1 MKILFQATGP
11 YSDNSPFNHLKKDIY
26 LELNRAGIEVH
37 RVIPI
42 HKGGEPKDVLPLDK
56 EPSTMTYDVLT
67 VTKAPKSNFF
77 LRYLNSLLSTF
88 RLFRKGLK
96 VKDIDVVLSIVP
108 QTAFVALI
116 LAKLKRKK
124 MVALLMDIWPNNAI
138 EAGVLKEKSI
148 VYKIFLAT
156 QKKVYK
162 HVDAIITISEDMKN
176 TMVESGAAAEKI
188 YVAYNWS
195 HVDEPIVINKDE
207 NKFAEKYNLVDD
219 VFRIIYAGNIGAMQN
234 VEMIV
239 NAAEILKDR
248 DDIKFLII
256 GSGVNE
262 KKIKEKVGS
271 KDLLNVSFFPFQPS
285 EMAEHIYALANINM
299 IPLRQGAVYTALP
312 SKTAICLSC
321 GRPIIACVDKKSNY
335 ATMLQENGAAMV
347 VEPDDAKGLAEAI
360 KIIKDNADLQT
371 KMGASAITC
380 FETYFRK
387 EENVKVYS
395 DVFKYVLKNDGEA

>member
-11 YSDNSPFNHLKKDIY
+11 YSENSPFNHLKKDIY

-37 RVIPI
+37 RVIPV
-42 HKGGEPKDVLPLDK
+42 HKGKEARDVLPLDS

-67 VTKAPKSNFF
+67 VGKVPKGNFI

-96 VKDIDVVLSIVP
+96 VKDIDIVVSIVP

-124 MVALLMDIWPNNAI
+124 MVALLMDIWPNNTV
-138 EAGVLKEKSI
+138 EAGVLREKSL
-148 VYKIFLAT
+148 VYKIFFAI

-162 HVDAIITISEDMKN
+162 HVDAIITISEDMKK

-188 YVAYNWS
+188 FVAHNWS
-195 HVDEPIVINKDE
+195 HFDKPVVISPKK
-207 NKFAEKYNLVDD
+207 NKFVEKYNLNNN
-219 VFRIIYAGNIGAMQN
+219 VFRVIYAGNIGAMQN
-234 VEMIV
+234 VEIIV
-239 NAAEILKDR
+239 EAAEIIKNRKD
-248 DDIKFLII
+248 IEFLII

-262 KKIKEKVGS
+262 KKIKEMVES
-271 KDLLNVSFFPFQPS
+271 KGLKNVSFFPFQPS
-285 EMAEHIYALANINM
+285 EMAEYIYALANINM

-312 SKTAICLSC
+312 SKTAICLAC

-335 ATMLQENGAAMV
+335 ATMLQANGAAMV
-347 VEPDDAKGLAEAI
+347 VEPDDTKGLAEAI
-360 KIIKDNADLQT
+360 KKIKDNVELQA
-371 KMGASAITC
+371 KMSTDALAC
-380 FETYFRK
+380 FEACFRK
-387 EENVKVYS
+387 TENVKVYS
-395 DVFKYVLKNDGEA
+395 DVFKLIAEKQ